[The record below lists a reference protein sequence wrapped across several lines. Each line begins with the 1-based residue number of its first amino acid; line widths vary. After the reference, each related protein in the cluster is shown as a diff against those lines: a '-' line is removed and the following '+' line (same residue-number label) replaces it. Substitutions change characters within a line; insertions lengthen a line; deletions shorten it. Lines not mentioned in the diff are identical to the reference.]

1 MESQYSLTNEEI
13 EDLVRTASRKYRS
26 PIDLDILISLLNMVY
41 DTLEQHNRILA
52 IRTDPRFAQSHVPGE
67 PDLPLCFQRDDPQAI
82 TRFFESLKSQ
92 LRADHIRSRRAG
104 DTTLPSYGWCRERDT
119 SEHPHYH
126 LMLLFNADVYG
137 YLGNYQE
144 LNAKNMGTRIQK
156 AWCSAVGLAHE
167 DYATLAEFPPNAV
180 YRFTRID
187 ALDRNSVYWDF
198 LIRLAYLAK
207 TRTKD
212 THSSNRNFGTSQ
224 CPSFGGLACK

>member
-13 EDLVRTASRKYRS
+13 DDLVEIASRKYRS
-26 PIDLDILISLLNMVY
+26 PIDLNILNSLLEMVY

-52 IRTDPRFAQSHVPGE
+52 IRTDTRFALSHAPGE
-67 PDLPLCFQRDDPQAI
+67 PDLPLCFQRDDAQAI

-92 LRADHIRSRRAG
+92 LRADHHRSKRPG
-104 DTTLPSYGWCRERDT
+104 NPTFPSYGWCRERDA
-119 SEHPHYH
+119 SAHPHYH

-144 LNAKNMGTRIQK
+144 LNAKNMATRIQK
-156 AWCSAVGLAHE
+156 AWSSAIGLAHE
-167 DYATLAEFPPNAV
+167 DYAALTEFPPNAV
-180 YRFTRID
+180 YRFSRFD
-187 ALDRNSVYWDF
+187 ALDRSPVYWGF

-212 THSSNRNFGTSQ
+212 TYSGYRNFGTSQ
-224 CPSFGGLACK
+224 YLRLGG

>member
-1 MESQYSLTNEEI
+1 MKSQYSLTNEEI
-13 EDLVRTASRKYRS
+13 EDLVRTAAKKYKS
-26 PIDLDILISLLNMVY
+26 PIDLNILNSLLEMVY

-52 IRTDPRFAQSHVPGE
+52 IRTDTRFALSHVPGE
-67 PDLPLCFQRDDPQAI
+67 PDLPICFQREDAQAI

-92 LRADHIRSRRAG
+92 LRVDHNRSKRPG
-104 DTTLPSYGWCRERDT
+104 DPTFPSYGWCRERDT

-144 LNAKNMGTRIQK
+144 LNAKNMATRIQK
-156 AWCSAVGLAHE
+156 AWCSALGLAHE
-167 DYATLAEFPPNAV
+167 DYFTLAEFPLNPI
-180 YRFTRID
+180 YRFSRID
-187 ALDRNSVYWDF
+187 ALGRTKIYWDF

-212 THSSNRNFGTSQ
+212 IHDGYRNFGTSQ
-224 CPSFGGLACK
+224 LLCLNRLTC

>member
-13 EDLVRTASRKYRS
+13 DDLVEIASRKYRS
-26 PIDLDILISLLNMVY
+26 PINLNILNSLLEMVY
-41 DTLEQHNRILA
+41 NTLEQHNRILA
-52 IRTDPRFAQSHVPGE
+52 IRTDTRFALSHVPRE
-67 PDLPLCFQRDDPQAI
+67 PDLPICFQREDAQAI

-92 LRADHIRSRRAG
+92 LRVDHNRSKRPG
-104 DTTLPSYGWCRERDT
+104 DPTFLSYGWCRERYT

-144 LNAKNMGTRIQK
+144 LNAKNMATRIQK
-156 AWCSAVGLAHE
+156 AWCSALGLAHE

-180 YRFTRID
+180 YRFSRFD
-187 ALDRNSVYWDF
+187 ALDRNPVYWNF
-198 LIRLAYLAK
+198 LIRLAYFAK

-212 THSSNRNFGTSQ
+212 VHSGYRNFGTSQ
-224 CPSFGGLACK
+224 CPRLGRLTC